1 MRKRAFIKINN
12 YDDIKTFVDLAS
24 KVNCGDV
31 DVIRGKYCIDAR
43 SFLGVLGV
51 DMSTGVTVEYPAE
64 ALEFENFILAFATE
78 ESN

>member
-1 MRKRAFIKINN
+1 MRKRVFIKINN

-64 ALEFENFILAFATE
+64 ALEFENFIQAFIAVE
-78 ESN
+78 